1 MILYLLFAAA
11 AASQPPAA
19 NPQAAENPPKK
30 EKRICKTDNFVGSH
44 IPRRICKTEAEWQA
58 GKQGAKDTMDAIGR
72 GADYRNPSTT
82 GPN

>member
-1 MILYLLFAAA
+1 MFAFLLLAA
-11 AASQPPAA
+11 AASTPPAA
-19 NPQAAENPPKK
+19 SPEPAPQPPKK

-44 IPRRICKTEAEWQA
+44 IPRRICMTESEWQA

-72 GADYRNPSTT
+72 GADYRNPSTK